1 MFFVKNSASAL
12 TFRLLAAF
20 PLLLAFKLSSA
31 ADTAAK
37 PIDIKTKV
45 SESAQAVTQALN
57 GIQQLRS
64 EAGSL
69 SKPDASKEDLQAA
82 LAKLKLA
89 LAAIDSNE
97 SLNLASDAFRF
108 RGRRFDYM
116 FDAAMV
122 ELRLG
127 NKEAFFN
134 FLETSQTWALIPSLK
149 NYLATP
155 AFTSVQDEPRFK
167 AYLKLLELPAKMGRA
182 SVLATPY
189 KEEISTAEKIA
200 GLSMFWSEVKRSFV
214 NFHNVP
220 DLDWDKLYLEYLD
233 KVMQTKSTREYYQ
246 IMMQLA
252 PQLQDGHTNIYAPDE
267 LSEQFY
273 SRPALATALVGKSV
287 LVTKVL
293 NQQLAQ
299 KIQRGDEIINI
310 DGQPVH
316 EYASSKVA
324 PYASSS
330 TPQDKAV
337 RMYSYALLSGDKSKS
352 IRLGLRDAAGKERVE
367 VVNRG
372 QDRDVAGDPPFDFKM
387 LPGDIAYL
395 ALDHFENDAG
405 VKKLES
411 VMPSIMKAKGL
422 ILDIRANGGGSSVQ
436 GAAVLSFL
444 SNKPVP
450 YAYSTERQESNLMRA
465 QGDLILLDTLRAGIS
480 KPYVRVRKEVY
491 TGPVVV
497 LAGAKSFSAAEDFL
511 LSYITLQRGTVIGS
525 ATAGSTGMPMSF
537 KLPGGGSARI
547 CVKHDSFPDGREFVG
562 KGIAPDIEVAPTVA
576 DIRAGRDV
584 VLDKAVAVLS
594 K

>member
-1 MFFVKNSASAL
+1 M
-12 TFRLLAAF
+12 
-20 PLLLAFKLSSA
+20 
-31 ADTAAK
+31 
-37 PIDIKTKV
+37 
-45 SESAQAVTQALN
+45 QAVTQALN
-57 GIQQLRS
+57 GIQQLRG
-64 EAGSL
+64 EASSL

-82 LAKLKLA
+82 LAKVKLA
-89 LAAIDSNE
+89 LSAIDSAE
-97 SLNLASDAFRF
+97 SQNLASDANRF

-116 FDAAMV
+116 FDVAV
-122 ELRLG
+122 LELRLG
-127 NKEAFFN
+127 NKEAFLN
-134 FLETSQTWALIPSLK
+134 FLESSQTWVLIPSLK
-149 NYLATP
+149 NYLTTP
-155 AFTSVQDEPRFK
+155 AFASVQDDPRFK
-167 AYLKLLELPAKMGRA
+167 AYLKLAELPAKMGRA

-189 KEEISTAEKIA
+189 KDNISNAEKIA

-220 DLDWDKLYLEYLD
+220 DLDWDKVYLEYLD
-233 KVMQTKSTREYYQ
+233 KVTQTRSTREYYQ
-246 IMMQLA
+246 VMMQLA
-252 PQLQDGHTNIYAPDE
+252 PQLQDGHTNIYAPEE
-267 LSEQFY
+267 LQEVFY

-299 KIQRGDEIINI
+299 KIQRGDEIISI

-316 EYASSKVA
+316 EYASSKIA

-330 TPQDKAV
+330 TSQDKVV
-337 RMYSYALLSGDKSKS
+337 RMYSYGLLSGDKSKS
-352 IRLGLRDAAGKERVE
+352 VRLGLRDAAGKERVE
-367 VVNRG
+367 VVSRG

-395 ALDHFENDAG
+395 ALDHFESDAG

-444 SNKPVP
+444 STKPVP
-450 YAYSTERQESNLMRA
+450 YAHSIERQESHVMRT
-465 QGDLILLDTLRAGIS
+465 QGDLIMLDTLRAGIS
-480 KPYVRVRKEVY
+480 KPYTKDRKEVY

-511 LSYITLQRGTVIGS
+511 MSFVTLQRGTVIGS

-562 KGIAPDIEVAPTVA
+562 KGIVPDIEVLPTVA